1 MYLIQERYRFVL
13 NFLNS
18 SKDKGIIGTLKRGI
32 RMTKEVII
40 AIRGLQNGPETDG
53 EPIEMIVAGEYFY
66 KNNKHY
72 ILYEEVMEGESQVTK
87 NRIKISNGQMELN
100 KSGVVNVHMVFE
112 ENVKNITQY
121 YTPYGALSMG
131 IDGKKVEINEAEHEI
146 DVAVEYGMEMNGE
159 FVADCNISINVKS
172 KGIKEFKL

>member
-1 MYLIQERYRFVL
+1 
-13 NFLNS
+13 
-18 SKDKGIIGTLKRGI
+18 
-32 RMTKEVII
+32 MTKEVII

-131 IDGKKVEINEAEHEI
+131 IDGKKVEINESEHEI

>member
-1 MYLIQERYRFVL
+1 
-13 NFLNS
+13 
-18 SKDKGIIGTLKRGI
+18 
-32 RMTKEVII
+32 MTKEVII
-40 AIRGLQNGPETDG
+40 TICGLQNGPETDG

-72 ILYEEVMEGESQVTK
+72 ILYDEVMEGEERITK

-100 KSGVVNVHMVFE
+100 KNGVVNVNMVFE

-121 YTPYGALSMG
+121 YTPYGSLTMG
-131 IDGKKVEINEAEHEI
+131 IDGKKVEIKESEHEI
-146 DVAVEYGMEMNGE
+146 DISVEYGMEMNQE

-172 KGIKEFKL
+172 KGITPITLT

>member
-1 MYLIQERYRFVL
+1 
-13 NFLNS
+13 
-18 SKDKGIIGTLKRGI
+18 
-32 RMTKEVII
+32 MTKEVII
-40 AIRGLQNGPETDG
+40 TICGLQNGPETDG

-72 ILYEEVMEGESQVTK
+72 ILYDEVMEGESQVTK
-87 NRIKISNGQMELN
+87 NRIKISDGQMELT

-121 YTPYGALSMG
+121 YTPYGSLSMG
-131 IDGKKVEINEAEHEI
+131 IDGKKVEILESEHEI
-146 DVAVEYGMEMNGE
+146 DVKIEYGMEMNQE
-159 FVADCNISINVKS
+159 FVADCNIAINVKS